1 MFDNEEKTIS
11 KRTVQDKLSFIQDS
25 YRTGAYEVVVKE
37 CCGLFEVVFKRIF
50 SEAVTSLP
58 YNERMQLIEYEKQI
72 GKQKKGVQEFGL
84 GELVGLFRES
94 DLMKKWAEYT
104 GRDMGLI
111 DTLNYNSI
119 VKLRNKLVHDGEECS
134 QVEAD
139 LVYNYLKN
147 LLASLGLIN
156 LEKAIS
162 ESFEKQHYKQ
172 PSEKNASD
180 QDKANIKLMKERG
193 IIINQADGS
202 RNISF
207 KVDTINM
214 LFEVVYKR
222 VQEMVNEEA
231 AGSVLYDMGYES
243 GTRFGRVMN
252 QKWEV
257 EDSNIC
263 FEDKISKWCEFDSE
277 VGWGKFSSSLIIN
290 TNEGIIEGNLNI
302 TENFLCCNRR
312 KSDVKLCD
320 FMKGYCDGVLEE
332 LLNGVPV
339 KIQCASGQCPQENA
353 FKKTC
358 SFEVR
363 IDGEGN

>member
-1 MFDNEEKTIS
+1 MFDSEAKNIS
-11 KRTVQDKLSFIQDS
+11 NRTVQDKLSFIQNS
-25 YRTGAYEVVVKE
+25 YRTGAYDVVVKE
-37 CCGLFEVVFKRIF
+37 CCSLFEVVFKKIF
-50 SEAVTSLP
+50 SEAVTTLP
-58 YNERMQLIEYEKQI
+58 YIERMQLIEFEKQI

-94 DLMKKWAEYT
+94 DLMKKWADYT
-104 GRDMGLI
+104 GKDIGLI

-139 LVYNYLKN
+139 LVFNYLKN
-147 LLASLGLIN
+147 MLASLGFIN
-156 LEKAIS
+156 LEKAIT
-162 ESFEKQHYKQ
+162 ESFEKHNYQQH
-172 PSEKNASD
+172 PSQNQND
-180 QDKANIKLMKERG
+180 QDKANIKLIKERG

-214 LFEVVYKR
+214 LFEVMYKR
-222 VQEMVNEEA
+222 VKEMVNEESA
-231 AGSVLYDMGYES
+231 NKVLYEMGYES

-257 EDSNIC
+257 EDNKILY
-263 FEDKISKWCEFDSE
+263 EDKVSKWCEFDSE
-277 VGWGKFSSSLIIN
+277 VGWGKFSSNLCVNTDEGLIDG
-290 TNEGIIEGNLNI
+290 TLDI

-312 KSDVKLCD
+312 KNDIKLCS
-320 FMKGYCDGVLEE
+320 FLKGYCDGVLEE
-332 LLNGVPV
+332 LLNGVSV
-339 KIQCASGQCPQENA
+339 KIECLNTQCPQKNA

-358 SFEVR
+358 TFKVN
-363 IDGEGN
+363 I